1 MERNLRQWRRSA
13 VAGTALG
20 ALALPVAFAGVA
32 LAHGGDDGLHHHDGW
47 MGTHGGVGGWMG
59 DGTGLLWLLA
69 VGLLLVVVGLVLY
82 AALSGR
88 SGSDRDGR
96 PGNRTED
103 AMAVLRRRYAQ
114 GEIDEDEFERRRA
127 RLETDGGRAT
137 DGGRPTVGGRT
148 EE

>member
-1 MERNLRQWRRSA
+1 METNVLRWRRSTVVGA
-13 VAGTALG
+13 ALG
-20 ALALPVAFAGVA
+20 ALALPVAFGGVA

-59 DGTGLLWLLA
+59 AGTGLLWLLA

-88 SGSDRDGR
+88 SRGDRDGR
-96 PGNRTED
+96 PGNRAED

-137 DGGRPTVGGRT
+137 EG
-148 EE
+148 

>member
-1 MERNLRQWRRSA
+1 METTVLRWRRST

-20 ALALPVAFAGVA
+20 ALALPVAFGGVA
-32 LAHGGDDGLHHHDGW
+32 LAHSGDDGLHHHDGW
-47 MGTHGGVGGWMG
+47 MGSHGGIGGGMG
-59 DGTGLLWLLA
+59 TGTGLLWMLA

-82 AALSGR
+82 ATLSGR
-88 SGSDRDGR
+88 SRGDRDGR
-96 PGNRTED
+96 PGNRAED

-137 DGGRPTVGGRT
+137 EG
-148 EE
+148 